1 VCLIDKAKL
10 YCKKYITIRWRKI
23 ILG

>member
-1 VCLIDKAKL
+1 LIDKAKL

-23 ILG
+23 ISG

>member
-1 VCLIDKAKL
+1 LIDKAKL